1 MKPPVALVTGGG
13 RGVGRATAIALA
25 ARGTTVVVAAQSRG
39 ELEAT
44 AEAIRSAG
52 GTAEPVVADVSETD
66 AVSRLFD
73 RAHRLGAV
81 TVLVNNAATLAR
93 ELFPEVAVEAFDRT
107 LAVNL
112 RGAFLCAR
120 LAFPDMMAAG
130 GGRIVNVAS
139 LSGVAGVEKF
149 PGLSPYV
156 VSKFGVVGLTESLAV
171 EGGRYGIRVIGL
183 APGAVDT
190 QLLRRALP
198 GMRASATADDMARL
212 IVFLLSDAAA
222 PLHGLTLPLFSNVT

>member
-1 MKPPVALVTGGG
+1 MKKEVGLVTGGG
-13 RGVGRATAIALA
+13 RGVGRATAIAMA
-25 ARGTTVVVAAQSRG
+25 ARGIAVVVAAQSQG
-39 ELEAT
+39 ELNDTVRE
-44 AEAIRSAG
+44 IRGAG
-52 GTAEPVVADVSETD
+52 GTAEAVVADVSEGN
-66 AVSRLFD
+66 AVSRVFD
-73 RAHRLGAV
+73 HAHRLGPV
-81 TVLVNNAATLAR
+81 TMLVNNAATLSR
-93 ELFPEVAVEAFDRT
+93 ELFPEVNVEAFDRT

-120 LAFPDMMAAG
+120 LAFVDMMAAG

-156 VSKFGVVGLTESLAV
+156 ISKFGVVGLTESLAV
-171 EGGRYGIRVIGL
+171 EGLAHDIRVIGL

-190 QLLRRALP
+190 QLLQRALP
-198 GMRASATADDMARL
+198 GMRASATAEDIARL

-222 PLHGLTLPLFSNVT
+222 PLHGLTLPLFSNVP

>member
-1 MKPPVALVTGGG
+1 MKPAVALVTGGG
-13 RGVGRATAIALA
+13 RGIGRATAIALA
-25 ARGTTVVVAAQSRG
+25 AGGTRVVITAQSRG
-39 ELEAT
+39 ELDAT
-44 AEAIRSAG
+44 AQAIRSAG
-52 GTAEPVVADVSETD
+52 GTAEPVVADVSQAD

-73 RAHRLGAV
+73 QAHRLGPV
-81 TVLVNNAATLAR
+81 TVLVNNAATLTR

-120 LAFPDMMAAG
+120 LAFSDMKAAG
-130 GGRIVNVAS
+130 GGRMVNIAS
-139 LSGVAGVEKF
+139 LSGVGGVEKF

-156 VSKFGVVGLTESLAV
+156 ISKFGVVGLTESLAV
-171 EGGRYGIRVIGL
+171 EGGPHRIRVIGL

-190 QLLRRALP
+190 QLLQRALP
-198 GMRASATADDMARL
+198 GMGASATANDIARL

-222 PLHGLTLPLFSNVT
+222 PLHGVTLPLFSNVI